1 MHPLQRNI
9 VIGLVGLIIAG
20 ALTAL
25 GLLGN
30 DSDLS
35 VLALVAAAILAAGVG
50 LFLYSQGWRWGSRLA
65 RRRDTGPSVLVAIG
79 GGLMAVLAAVAL
91 AGLAILVM
99 LFYLG

>member
-1 MHPLQRNI
+1 MHPLKRNI

-25 GLLGN
+25 ALVGT

-35 VLALVAAAILAAGVG
+35 VLALLVAGALAVG
-50 LFLYSQGWRWGSRLA
+50 IGAFLFAQGWLWGGRLA
-65 RRRDTGPSVLVAIG
+65 RRRETARSVLVAIG
-79 GGLMAVLAAVAL
+79 GGLMGLLAAASL
-91 AGLAILVM
+91 AGLAILIL